1 MAIFLSEER
10 KKPLEFETHV
20 DTTELEKALEKAERL
35 VELLEKAQELSANLP
50 QSTE

>member
-35 VELLEKAQELSANLP
+35 VELLEKAQERSANVP

>member
-1 MAIFLSEER
+1 MAIFFSETR
-10 KKPLEFETHV
+10 RDPLDFEFHV
-20 DTTELEKALEKAERL
+20 DTTELDKALEKAEKL

>member
-35 VELLEKAQELSANLP
+35 VELLE
-50 QSTE
+50 